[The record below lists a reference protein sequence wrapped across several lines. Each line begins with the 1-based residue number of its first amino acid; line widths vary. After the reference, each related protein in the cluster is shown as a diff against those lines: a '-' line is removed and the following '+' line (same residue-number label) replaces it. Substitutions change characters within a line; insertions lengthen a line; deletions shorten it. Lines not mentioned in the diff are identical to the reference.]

1 MTFQP
6 SSRTLRIGVLAA
18 LVLLAALSRMLPHPP
33 NFTPI
38 AGMALF
44 GAAHFS
50 RRWMAFLV
58 PLLAFWLSDLFIN
71 YGYFQEIIWLPGWSL
86 WTYGPMALIVLLG
99 FFALKKVSPARVLGS
114 SLGASLLFF
123 LVSNFGVWLVSSTYP
138 LTFAGLMSCYV
149 AGIPFFGNTLLG
161 DLFYCAVLFG
171 GFALAQ
177 RQVPALQAA
186 RA

>member
-1 MTFQP
+1 MTYKA
-6 SSRTLRIGVLAA
+6 SSSTLQIRVLSIF
-18 LVLLAALSRMLPHPP
+18 VLLAALSRMLPHPP

-50 RRWMAFLV
+50 RRWMAWLV
-58 PLLAFWLSDLFIN
+58 PLLAFWISDLFIN
-71 YGYFQEIIWLPGWSL
+71 YGYFQKIIWLPSWGL

-99 FFALKKVSPARVLGS
+99 IRVLKKISPARVVGS

-123 LVSNFGVWLVSSTYP
+123 LISNFGVWLGGTIYP
-138 LTFAGLMSCYV
+138 PTPAGLMSCYA

-177 RQVPALQAA
+177 RQVPALQTS